1 MSYTVLSP
9 LEQDYALG
17 FDEKKNTIILKP
29 LYSNTKVGID
39 TSDGVANSSINYKNG
54 SLTRRVFKNF
64 KDTDGINIVLN
75 NSENSFVANSK
86 DKGVLTV
93 INEEYIGFGIQVDKV
108 DDKGEGL
115 QELVDIAKNKKSVSV
130 QSYASKIGMD
140 NTTIGNIDKIELI
153 SVNTK

>member
-9 LEQDYALG
+9 IKQDYALG

-29 LYSNTKVGID
+29 LYSNTQVGIA
-39 TSDGVANSSINYKNG
+39 TVDGVASSDINYKKG

-64 KDTDGINIVLN
+64 KDTDGINIVIN
-75 NSENSFVANSK
+75 NNENSFVANSK
-86 DKGVLTV
+86 DSGVLTV
-93 INEEYIGFGIQVDKV
+93 IKEEFIGFGIQVDRV
-108 DDKGEGL
+108 QDKGEGL
-115 QELVDIAKNKKSVSV
+115 KELIDIAKNNKSVSV
-130 QSYASKIGMD
+130 QCYASKLGMD

>member
-29 LYSNTKVGID
+29 LYSDSKVGIAK
-39 TSDGVANSSINYKNG
+39 SDGLTNSKVNYKNG
-54 SLTRRVFKNF
+54 LLTSRVFKNF

-75 NSENSFVANSK
+75 NSESSFVANSQ
-86 DKGVLTV
+86 DIGVLTV
-93 INEEYIGFGIQVDKV
+93 IKEEFIGFGIQVDKV
-108 DDKGEGL
+108 KDKGKGL
-115 QELVDIAKNKKSVSV
+115 NELVDIAKKKRSVSV
-130 QSYASKIGMD
+130 QCYASTLGMD
-140 NTTIGNIDKIELI
+140 NTTIGNIDKIKLI

>member
-9 LEQDYALG
+9 IKQDYALG

-29 LYSNTKVGID
+29 LYSNTQVGIA
-39 TSDGVANSSINYKNG
+39 TVDGVASSDINYKKG

-64 KDTDGINIVLN
+64 KDTDGINIVIN
-75 NSENSFVANSK
+75 NNENSFVANSK

-108 DDKGEGL
+108 EDKGEG
-115 QELVDIAKNKKSVSV
+115 
-130 QSYASKIGMD
+130 
-140 NTTIGNIDKIELI
+140 
-153 SVNTK
+153 

>member
-1 MSYTVLSP
+1 MSYTILSP

-29 LYSNTKVGID
+29 LYSDSKVGIAK
-39 TSDGVANSSINYKNG
+39 SDGLTKSNVNYKNG
-54 SLTRRVFKNF
+54 LLTSRVFKNF

-108 DDKGEGL
+108 EDKGEGL

-140 NTTIGNIDKIELI
+140 NTTTGNINKIELI
-153 SVNTK
+153 SVNTT

>member
-1 MSYTVLSP
+1 MSYTVVSP

-29 LYSNTKVGID
+29 LYSDSKVGIAK
-39 TSDGVANSSINYKNG
+39 SDGLTNSKVNYKNG
-54 SLTRRVFKNF
+54 LLTSRVFKNF

-75 NSENSFVANSK
+75 NSESSFVANSQ
-86 DKGVLTV
+86 DIGVLTV
-93 INEEYIGFGIQVDKV
+93 IKEEFIGFGIQVDKV
-108 DDKGEGL
+108 KDKGKGL
-115 QELVDIAKNKKSVSV
+115 NELVDIAKKKRSVSV

>member
-29 LYSNTKVGID
+29 LYSDSKVGIAK
-39 TSDGVANSSINYKNG
+39 SDGLTNSKVNYKNG
-54 SLTRRVFKNF
+54 LLTSRVFKNF

-75 NSENSFVANSK
+75 NSESSFVANSQ
-86 DKGVLTV
+86 DIGVLTV
-93 INEEYIGFGIQVDKV
+93 IKEEFIGFGIQVDKV
-108 DDKGEGL
+108 KDKGKGL
-115 QELVDIAKNKKSVSV
+115 NELVDIAKKKRSVSV
-130 QSYASKIGMD
+130 QCYASTLGMD